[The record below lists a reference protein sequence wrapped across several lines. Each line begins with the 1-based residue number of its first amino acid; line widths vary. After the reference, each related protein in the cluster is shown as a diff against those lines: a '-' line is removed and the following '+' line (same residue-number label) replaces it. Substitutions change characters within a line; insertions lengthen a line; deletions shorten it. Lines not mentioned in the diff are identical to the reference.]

1 MSTTEKINVI
11 IDIKKTIVS
20 QIHPQRDVILSA
32 IVEFKKAFNTNII
45 SLNEKLEEK
54 KREFERLTTE
64 MSKENEIYLHRSGEL
79 TTSLDTERKNFTL
92 FDNNM
97 NEKNNADLIKAK
109 QTEENS
115 CDQTIEKLNNE
126 TKLVEEKI
134 QTFQN
139 NLTLLKTEI
148 TKWSST
154 KNDLEKQFQ
163 EVKFKV
169 STFSNGMVISDESL
183 VELMKESE
191 SKTRTIEEAV
201 NNDFTVYE
209 GEISEN
215 NAKIVVDGNK
225 STGTTETTPG
235 KPTSSGLFPKCP
247 FEFKIIDDPMQK
259 PWSQAQEKEYQSKLE
274 IHAKIQNSHQKLS
287 RPQHDKLMQH
297 VKESKK
303 NGFPYPYISKTPGTW
318 CDVSASEVDISEF
331 SMDELAAH
339 VENLTAELRAL

>member
-64 MSKENEIYLHRSGEL
+64 MSNENEIYLHRSGEL

-97 NEKNNADLIKAK
+97 NDKTADLIKAK

-126 TKLVEEKI
+126 NKLVEEKI

-139 NLTLLKTEI
+139 NLALLKTEI
-148 TKWSST
+148 TNWSSK

-215 NAKIVVDGNK
+215 NAKIVVDVNK
-225 STGTTETTPG
+225 STGTTKTTP
-235 KPTSSGLFPKCP
+235 KKKTSSDLYTACP
-247 FEFKIIDDPMQK
+247 FVFEIVDDPITK
-259 PWSQAQEKEYQSKLE
+259 PWSQPQQKEYQRKYE
-274 IHAKIQNSHQKLS
+274 VYAKSQNNKKELS
-287 RPQHDKLMQH
+287 RPQHAKLMQH
-297 VKESKK
+297 VITSGL
-303 NGFPYPYISKTPGTW
+303 NGFPHPYKSKTSESW
-318 CDVSASEVDISEF
+318 YDVSASEVDISEF

>member
-148 TKWSST
+148 ANWSSK
-154 KNDLEKQFQ
+154 KNELEKQFQ
-163 EVKFKV
+163 AVKFKV
-169 STFSNGMVISDESL
+169 SNFSNIMVISDESL

-191 SKTRTIEEAV
+191 SKTKTIEEAV
-201 NNDFTVYE
+201 NNDFTFYE
-209 GEISEN
+209 DEISEN
-215 NAKIVVDGNK
+215 NAKIVVDVNN
-225 STGTTETTPG
+225 SNGTTKTTPE
-235 KPTSSGLFPKCP
+235 KKTSSGLFPKCP
-247 FEFKIIDDPMQK
+247 FAFDIIDDPMKK
-259 PWSQAQEKEYQSKLE
+259 PWSGNQTNEYKLKLY
-274 IHAKIQNSHQKLS
+274 IYARTQNSGRDLDKEQLKRLRENVQSSQKQACPLNH
-287 RPQHDKLMQH
+287 P
-297 VKESKK
+297 
-303 NGFPYPYISKTPGTW
+303 SKTSESW
-318 CDVSASEVDISEF
+318 YDVSASEVDISEF